1 MSTLNILDFILL
13 ALATYRVTRLLV
25 RDTIFASLRNR
36 IWNRYPPETT
46 KRGYLLTCE
55 WCTSVYVG
63 LGFATWYTISS
74 EVVRFFAVAL
84 ALSAIAGLLTAY
96 EDRN

>member
-1 MSTLNILDFILL
+1 MSALNILDFILL

-46 KRGYLLTCE
+46 RRGYLLTCE

>member
-1 MSTLNILDFILL
+1 MATPTTLDFILL

-25 RDTIFASLRNR
+25 RDTIFSNLRDR

-63 LGFATWYTISS
+63 LGFVSWYTISS